1 MPPGLNKKNGGE
13 KMGDKFAT
21 KDLSVGFIG
30 GGRITQLLLTA
41 WKNQG
46 KLPKKIWVSDSNADV
61 LQNLKKDFAPVETV
75 LADNSKPSSC
85 DLVFLALHPQAFADV
100 LNEIRGSLKATAFL
114 ISLAPKVSID
124 KMSQALGGF
133 NRIVRMIPNAPS
145 IIHEGYN
152 PVCFAKALSG
162 DERSNLLHLF
172 KIWGESPEVDE
183 EKLEAYAIL
192 SAMGPTYFWFQLQA
206 LRSLSISFGLT
217 QKEADRALY
226 EMIKGAAKTLF
237 KSGLAYEEVVN
248 LVPVKPLSEEERGIR
263 QIYET
268 RLTGLYSKLKS

>member
-1 MPPGLNKKNGGE
+1 MGE
-13 KMGDKFAT
+13 KFET

-41 WKNQG
+41 WENQG
-46 KLPKKIWVSDSNADV
+46 NLPEKVLVSDSNADV
-61 LQNLKKDFAPVETV
+61 LQNLKQKFVHIETV

-85 DLVFLALHPQAFADV
+85 DLVFLALHPPAIAAV
-100 LNEIRGSLKATAFL
+100 LDEIKGKLKPTAFF

-124 KMSQALGGF
+124 KMSLALSGF

-145 IIHEGYN
+145 IINEGYN
-152 PVCFAKALSG
+152 PVCFAPALNEN
-162 DERSNLLHLF
+162 ERSRVLHLF
-172 KIWGESPEVDE
+172 KIWGESPEVNE

-192 SAMGPTYFWFQLQA
+192 SAMGPTYFWFQLQT
-206 LRSLSISFGLT
+206 LRSLGGSFGLT
-217 QKEADRALY
+217 PKETDQALY

-237 KSGLAYEEVVN
+237 KSGLEYDAVVN
-248 LVPVKPLSEEERGIR
+248 LIPVKPLGEEEQGIR